1 MFYQISFTEMFSI
14 AFNKLRL
21 FAKICE
27 TRLEFRS
34 ILKFALQKQN
44 KKISIYFE
52 ILWKSL
58 RLKAT
63 VSPRNIAVLNLSSK
77 MSASASNTA
86 PSTPLL
92 RVKRRRSQSP
102 GTSILYKAELFINS
116 SIFRIPMTLSD
127 LTLNPSFY
135 HFQLE
140 LLFYTCPPRRNA
152 RTTTTPLLHLRKLCL
167 DSLLL

>member
-1 MFYQISFTEMFSI
+1 MFYQISITEMFSI

-58 RLKAT
+58 LLKAI
-63 VSPRNIAVLNLSSK
+63 VSLRNISILNLSSK

-102 GTSILYKAELFINS
+102 GTSILYKTEFFITS
-116 SIFRIPMTLSD
+116 SIIPMTLSD
-127 LTLNPSFY
+127 LTSILSFY
-135 HFQLE
+135 HFQSE

-152 RTTTTPLLHLRKLCL
+152 KTTTTPLLHLRKLCL